1 MKRRAYG
8 WMFAAL
14 AAGTA
19 HAQQANGGDAAAPA
33 TDAAAQSTAPT
44 QATDHRDAKQLDA
57 VKVTGSLI
65 PRAQIEGPSP
75 VVTLTQQQIDAKG
88 FGSVFDALRAL
99 PQANGSVQDPQFTG
113 GYTPGAKTISLF
125 GLPPGYTLT
134 LLNGRPMASYPLA
147 YDGGSNITDIANI
160 PLSMID
166 RIDVLTGG
174 QSSIYGSAA
183 IAGVVNIVLKDR
195 VEGTHLRLRAGGY
208 SDGGGRNERLQ
219 FSSGFNRGKLDVS
232 YGFELGRERPVW
244 ARQRDYIDSYYD
256 DPTGRGA
263 VPSRTFLRQ
272 KVGAGQ
278 TYIDPGA
285 AACAPLSHLYGGTTG
300 YSFRDA
306 AGTGYYCGSAY
317 NVGYAT
323 LSNESTNA
331 NGSLFLRYALD
342 GGAELYAD
350 ALYSYSN
357 PTYSGGSP
365 FWSQTF
371 YNRDSGQYELWQR
384 IFAPEE
390 VGLQAKDQHVYTRSY
405 NVTAGARG
413 ALGDS
418 RFDYD
423 VYYNR
428 SQSEAIRKS
437 TDFLARD
444 GIDDYFLGPQLG
456 TDAAGYK
463 IFAPNFDRLYRPLDK
478 AVYDRSSAVN
488 RAYSMAWTQNLTA
501 TVTSTE
507 LFKLAERPVG
517 FAAILKAGNEE
528 FENNSASELAKTG
541 YFRGVIAGTRAAGKR
556 SQYAAGAEMQLPL
569 LERFTA
575 NLSAR
580 YDKYSYAGEGNGKLT
595 YKVGL
600 EFRPT
605 DTLLLRGSY
614 ATAFRAPD
622 MFSLFS
628 SERSAY
634 GSGTDY
640 YRCRAAGFDA
650 SSYSRCPHSGQSM
663 LAYSSGNTALKDIT
677 AKSYTYG
684 FVWSSPGNALSW
696 SVDYNSIVIE
706 NEVQTLGNDDI
717 LRSEADCRLGVS
729 ENGGVR
735 YDIDSPTCRE
745 VLAEVRRLPA
755 TDPVNPNG
763 IDAIFTY
770 PINVAEQRQSGIQS
784 TLDYRVRSER
794 FGDFAFNA
802 NYYTV
807 LKHSA
812 RQKDGEDNR
821 DLLCCANSNEL
832 RSRFSASATWTRGD
846 WSATVYGLRNG
857 KTWNS
862 IGTARNVGPLTTYN
876 ASARYQL
883 NPTLW
888 LSAAVN
894 NLSDKRPPRDRTD
907 GNWPYFD
914 RGNYSALGRS
924 FWVELGLDFGS

>member
-1 MKRRAYG
+1 MKRRAY
-8 WMFAAL
+8 WMMVAAL
-14 AAGTA
+14 AGSASA
-19 HAQQANGGDAAAPA
+19 AQAQQGSGDEAAA
-33 TDAAAQSTAPT
+33 DGERKS
-44 QATDHRDAKQLDA
+44 AKQLDT
-57 VKVTGSLI
+57 VRVTGSLI

-75 VVTLTQQQIDAKG
+75 VVTLTQAQIDAKG
-88 FGSVFDALRAL
+88 FSSVFDALRAL

-134 LLNGRPMASYPLA
+134 LLNGRPLTSYPLA
-147 YDGGSNITDIANI
+147 YNGGSNITDIANI
-160 PLSMID
+160 PLSMVE
-166 RIDVLTGG
+166 RVDVLTGG

-195 VEGTHLRLRAGGY
+195 VEGTHLRARAGGY
-208 SDGGGRNERLQ
+208 SDGGGRNERLE
-219 FSSGFNRGKLDVS
+219 FSSGFHRDKLDIS
-232 YGFELGRERPVW
+232 YGVEFNRERPVW
-244 ARQRDYIDSYYD
+244 ASQRDYIDSYYD

-272 KVGAGQ
+272 QVGAGQ
-278 TYIDPGA
+278 AYIDPGA
-285 AACAPLSHLYGGTTG
+285 ATCAPLSHLYGGTTA
-300 YSFRDA
+300 YSFRNA
-306 AGTGYYCGSAY
+306 PGTGYYCGSAY
-317 NVGYAT
+317 NVGYTT

-331 NGSLFLRYALD
+331 NGSVFLRYALD
-342 GGAELYAD
+342 NGTELYSD

-357 PTYSGGSP
+357 PTYNGGSP
-365 FWSQTF
+365 FWNQTF
-371 YNRDSGQYELWQR
+371 YNQDTGKYELWQR

-390 VGLQAKDQHVYTRSY
+390 VGTSAKDQHVYTRSY
-405 NVTAGARG
+405 NFTAGARG
-413 ALGDS
+413 PIGDS
-418 RFDYD
+418 HFDYD

-437 TDFLARD
+437 TDFLARN

-463 IFAPNFDRLYRPLDK
+463 IFSPNLARLYQPLEK
-478 AVYDRSSAVN
+478 SVYDRSSDTN
-488 RAYSMAWTQNLTA
+488 RAYSMSWTQNVTG
-501 TVTSTE
+501 TVTTSE
-507 LFKLAERPVG
+507 LFRMPAGPVG

-541 YFRGVIAGTRAAGKR
+541 YFRGVTGRTSASGKR
-556 SQYAAGAEMQLPL
+556 SQYAIGAEMQVPVFDS
-569 LERFTA
+569 FTA

-600 EFRPT
+600 EYRPVE
-605 DTLLLRGSY
+605 TLLLRGSY

-628 SERSAY
+628 SQN
-634 GSGTDY
+634 SGFSTSTDF
-640 YRCRAAGFDA
+640 YRCRAAGYN
-650 SSYSRCPHSGQSM
+650 SSNYNRCPYSGQSM

-677 AKSYTYG
+677 ARSFTYG
-684 FVWSSPGNALSW
+684 FVWSALDNALSL

-717 LRSEADCRLGVS
+717 LRAEADCRLGVS
-729 ENGGVR
+729 ENGDTT
-735 YDIDSPTCRE
+735 YNIDSPTCRE
-745 VLAEVRRLPA
+745 VLSEVRRLAA

-763 IDAIFTY
+763 VDAVFTY
-770 PINVAEQRQSGIQS
+770 PINIAEQRQSGIQS
-784 TLDYRVRSER
+784 SLDYRVRSER
-794 FGDFAFNA
+794 LGDFLFNA

-807 LKHSA
+807 LKHSSL
-812 RQKDGEDNR
+812 QKTGDDTL

-832 RSRFSASATWTRGD
+832 RSRASASVTWKRDD
-846 WSATVYGLRNG
+846 WSATLYGLRNG

-862 IGTARNVGPLTTYN
+862 IGEARNVGPLITYN
-876 ASARYQL
+876 ASARYQV
-883 NPTLW
+883 NSTFW

-894 NLSDKRPPRDRTD
+894 NLANKRPPIDRTD

-924 FWVELGLDFGS
+924 FWVELGVDFGS